1 MTAKNLSMSLLLA
14 LFQNRA
20 AEDSSTPRPCG
31 ERSVGKNAPASWSA
45 AVLCRFLEKIATR
58 AGSRLLEDN
67 PAKLLNLQP
76 SICNVGVHRPG
87 RKEFPNG

>member
-1 MTAKNLSMSLLLA
+1 MTAKNLSINPLLA

-20 AEDSSTPRPCG
+20 
-31 ERSVGKNAPASWSA
+31 
-45 AVLCRFLEKIATR
+45 RFLEKIATR

-67 PAKLLNLQP
+67 PAKLVNLQP
-76 SICNVGVHRPG
+76 STCNVGVHRPG